1 MESFLHRA
9 VLENVLV
16 SVIVP
21 VYNAEEYVSRC
32 LTSILGQSYRN
43 IEIIVI
49 NDGAKDSSLD
59 ICLEFARKDNRIKV
73 LSTENKGAAAARNI
87 GLGVAGGGYIVFVD
101 SDDALESDFV
111 ETLLKAAELH
121 SADICICG
129 YKKNGKN
136 CLIDEY
142 GKTELIT
149 DRRVLGK
156 ALIVERRIGV
166 MPWGKLYKRECIG
179 DIRFVEG
186 RTNEDDLFCHQV
198 LSHCATV
205 AKVNLPLYLYTVNNT
220 GVTYGNFGIRQV
232 DILPI
237 ALHRLEVIEDTWPEY
252 LDTAMYIAAC
262 SFIDLHIEY
271 AKRHLWSDD
280 SFTKKIMVDRGGLFD
295 FFMRHQDLLGN
306 EIQAKISF
314 YYNNAGK
321 IMFRDRVRYLRNA
334 GVLFVKN
341 YAHKLKRECEEGT

>member
-1 MESFLHRA
+1 MK
-9 VLENVLV
+9 VNDTWENKLV

-21 VYNAEEYVSRC
+21 VYNVEKYISRC
-32 LTSILGQSYRN
+32 IDSIISQSFRN
-43 IEIIVI
+43 MEIILVD
-49 NDGAKDSSLD
+49 DGSTDNSLEL
-59 ICLEFARKDNRIKV
+59 CESYAQKDNRIK
-73 LSTENKGAAAARNI
+73 LIAKENEGSSVARNI
-87 GLGVAGGGYIVFVD
+87 GLGLAEGKYIVFID

-121 SADICICG
+121 RADICICG

-149 DRRVLGK
+149 DRSMLGK

-166 MPWGKLYKRECIG
+166 MPWGKIYKKECIG
-179 DIRFVEG
+179 NIRFIKG
-186 RTNEDDLFCHQV
+186 RINQDDLFCHQV
-198 LSHCATV
+198 FSHCSSV
-205 AKVNLPLYLYTVNNT
+205 VKVNLPLYLYTENNT
-220 GVTYGNFGIRQV
+220 GVTYSNFGIRKI

-237 ALHRLEVIEDTWPEY
+237 ALHRLEVIEETWPEY

-271 AKRHLWSDD
+271 AKRHLWNDER
-280 SFTKKIMVDRGGLFD
+280 FTKKLMVDREGLFE
-295 FFMRHQDLLGN
+295 FFMRHQDKLSN
-306 EIQAKISF
+306 EIKEKVSF
-314 YYNNAGK
+314 YYNNVGK
-321 IMFRDRVRYLRNA
+321 IMLRDRVRYLRNA

-341 YAHKLKRECEEGT
+341 YAHKLKKRGCEECV